1 MSAIIGLFNRTG
13 ASLES
18 GEITR
23 MHERLAH
30 RGPDGGDYMRDGQVA
45 LGQQLLATTPQA
57 RDDQPYRDGEL
68 VITADVRLDNRAE
81 LLAQLPGSLSPASP
95 DSHLLLE
102 AYRQWGT
109 ACVEHL
115 IGAFSFA
122 IWDGR
127 QPQLFCARDHV
138 GVKPFYYH
146 QTDATFGFA
155 TELKALLTLP
165 SVPGTVEDRRIG
177 DFLTGRLEDQ
187 TISYYERLARLPPA
201 HAMVVTS
208 DTVERW
214 QYWDLDPSKTLSCA
228 SDRAYERRFR
238 QTFEEAVRCRLRTA
252 GRVGSELS
260 GGLDSSSVTVVA
272 RDILPTAE
280 PLHTFSTVFDEAAS
294 SDEREYIEAVTDHP
308 GIVPHL
314 IRADGIAALE
324 DASEMLTYYDRPP
337 HNTLHFAVWELARRT
352 ETVGVNIALNG
363 VLGDC
368 TANYGLGLLPQL
380 FRTAR
385 WRHLGRELR
394 AMGDHFDTPASHLF
408 VRHVLFPF
416 VPESARHAYRIRRGK
431 PILEAKANPALNPA
445 FVDRCDLRERYR
457 NLAGSRSIRVASTDR
472 LRQYRSLTSERHAA
486 NLEAIDLRYGA
497 FGVEPRYPF
506 ADKRLLELSLAMPPS
521 QQFRDGWTRALVRRS
536 LADLLPDAV
545 QYRPWKTMMDEA
557 FWNALENDGDAF
569 EHLLERPG
577 PLAQYLD
584 AEELR
589 ATYERFETEPSGR
602 DARTLWRA
610 RSLAAWLEA
619 WPEQTHARR
628 LEQ

>member
-1 MSAIIGLFNRTG
+1 MSAIVGLFDRTG

-18 GEITR
+18 GTITR
-23 MHERLAH
+23 MHEQLAH
-30 RGPDGGDYMRDGQVA
+30 RGPDGGDCMQDGPVA
-45 LGQQLLATTPQA
+45 VGHQLLATTPQA
-57 RDDQPYRDGEL
+57 RDDQPYRDGDL
-68 VITADVRLDNRAE
+68 VITADARLDNRAE
-81 LLAQLPGSLSPASP
+81 LLSQLPGSLSPASP

-122 IWDGR
+122 IWDER
-127 QPQLFCARDHV
+127 QPHLFCARDHV

-146 QTDATFGFA
+146 QTDDTFGFA

-187 TISYYERLARLPPA
+187 TISYYERLTRLPPA
-201 HAMVVTS
+201 HAMVVTPTS
-208 DTVERW
+208 LERW

-238 QTFEEAVRCRLRTA
+238 RTFEKAVRCRLRTT
-252 GRVGSELS
+252 GRIGSELS

-272 RDILPTAE
+272 RDLLPESE
-280 PLHTFSTVFDEAAS
+280 PLHTFSTIFDEADS
-294 SDEREYIEAVTDHP
+294 SDEREYIDAVTDDP
-308 GIVPHL
+308 GIVPHM
-314 IRADGIAALE
+314 IRPDGTGVLE
-324 DASEMLTYYDRPP
+324 NETEMLTYFDRPP
-337 HNTLHFAVWELARRT
+337 HNTLHFSVWELARRT
-352 ETVGVNIALNG
+352 DEVGVTIALNG

-385 WRHLGRELR
+385 WRHLWRELQ
-394 AMGDHFDTPASHLF
+394 AMGDHFDTPASHIF
-408 VRHVLFPF
+408 VRHVLFPL
-416 VPESARHAYRIRRGK
+416 VPDSVRCSYRTYHEK

-445 FVDRCDLRERYR
+445 FVDRIDLRERYR
-457 NLAGSRSIRVASTDR
+457 ELAGSQSIRVASTDR
-472 LRQYRSLTSERHAA
+472 LLQYQSLTSERHAA

-506 ADKRLLELSLAMPPS
+506 ADKRLLELSLAIPPS

-536 LADLLPDAV
+536 LADLLPDLV
-545 QYRPWKTMMDEA
+545 QHRPWKTMMDEA
-557 FWNALENDGDAF
+557 FWNALENDRAAF
-569 EHLLERPG
+569 EHLLEHPG
-577 PLAQYLD
+577 PLAQYLAID
-584 AEELR
+584 ELQ
-589 ATYERFETEPSGR
+589 ATYDRFETDPSGR

-619 WPEQTHARR
+619 WPSQSQTLR